1 MTKTNEN
8 EKKKKNTQFLV
19 FFFSRLNWWLVVF
32 TRNHSL
38 DHFAD

>member
-8 EKKKKNTQFLV
+8 EKKKNTQFLV
-19 FFFSRLNWWLVVF
+19 FFFARLNLWFVVF

-38 DHFAD
+38 DRFAD